1 MARILIVDDQ
11 PHVIR
16 VLSLC
21 LMRDGHQVEAAHNG
35 SDALVRIRAAQPDVL
50 LTDITMPV
58 MTGRELCEAIAA
70 ELPQRRFP
78 ILVMTSLTDRDE
90 RDWVRKLAGI
100 EFLEK
105 PVSPR
110 AISERIRALT
120 RGRDEAGA
128 PS

>member
-1 MARILIVDDQ
+1 LARILIVDDQ